1 MKQKIEDIKAFI
13 KYYSRLNIEETSIE
27 LEDDIDTFFS
37 TNNIDVHYTINEHT
51 DDIAYMNELLYLAE
65 AVGTDKEFYIF
76 YLISEGR
83 TLEEVGKVFSL
94 SRERVRQVYDDVLI
108 KIINKQ

>member
-27 LEDDIDTFFS
+27 LEDDI
-37 TNNIDVHYTINEHT
+37 
-51 DDIAYMNELLYLAE
+51 AYINELLYLAE

-76 YLISEGR
+76 YLMSEGR

-94 SRERVRQVYDDVLI
+94 SRGRVRQVYDDVII

>member
-1 MKQKIEDIKAFI
+1 MKQKIEDIKVFI
-13 KYYSRLNIEETSIE
+13 KYYSRLNIEEKSIE
-27 LEDDIDTFFS
+27 LE
-37 TNNIDVHYTINEHT
+37 

-76 YLISEGR
+76 YLMSEGR
-83 TLEEVGKVFSL
+83 TLEKVGKVFSL
-94 SRERVRQVYDDVLI
+94 SRERVRQVYDDVII

>member
-1 MKQKIEDIKAFI
+1 MKQKIKDIKAFI
-13 KYYSRLNIEETSIE
+13 KYYSRLNIEVTSIE

-76 YLISEGR
+76 YLMSEGR
-83 TLEEVGKVFSL
+83 TLEVVGKVFSL
-94 SRERVRQVYDDVLI
+94 SRERVSQLYNDLLD
-108 KIINKQ
+108 KIYE